1 MHCSQRTETET
12 ERQRDR
18 ETERDRQARRSGG
31 GSPGQVRQAGKVSG
45 LPRGPPSG
53 ARGDGAAAAPR
64 TDGRAAEFAEVAGI
78 FPLDVD
84 FA

>member
-1 MHCSQRTETET
+1 MCTALNAHIQ
-12 ERQRDR
+12 RQRDR

-45 LPRGPPSG
+45 LPRGPSG
-53 ARGDGAAAAPR
+53 ARGDGAAAASR
-64 TDGRAAEFAEVAGI
+64 TDARAAEFAEVAGV